1 MQATKFKMMN
11 NDIKTAQFRL
21 QQHREM
27 GQFSKLSIIDVAKL
41 LDMINTAE
49 SYSKPS
55 TQPTI
60 FQSIGFN

>member
-1 MQATKFKMMN
+1 MQATKFKMVN
-11 NDIKTAQFRL
+11 NNIKTAQFRL

-27 GQFSKLSIIDVAKL
+27 GQFSHLTVVEVANL